1 MVTKKQKVIGWIKV
15 LRPKFLIS
23 YILLGIGG
31 IVIGIHAGNE
41 INNPLLALSFITIL
55 LAGVG
60 VHFRDEASDWL
71 AGYDVES
78 GGVGVIREG
87 ILGVKSLQNVG
98 RILTGISLV
107 FAILNVF
114 LVWQLIFII
123 IPIAIV
129 IVASNY
135 LTERISLG
143 HEIAPA
149 FAYTMALLW
158 VYMGQGW
165 NITISTI
172 WFATFAFLFV
182 LALVPYQDVGDYKAD
197 LKSGKKTLT
206 VKLGIDAVG
215 QLSILIAVVSLI
227 FLYLSI
233 LTMSN

>member
-172 WFATFAFLFV
+172 WFATFAF
-182 LALVPYQDVGDYKAD
+182 
-197 LKSGKKTLT
+197 
-206 VKLGIDAVG
+206 GI
-215 QLSILIAVVSLI
+215 IKP
-227 FLYLSI
+227 
-233 LTMSN
+233 T